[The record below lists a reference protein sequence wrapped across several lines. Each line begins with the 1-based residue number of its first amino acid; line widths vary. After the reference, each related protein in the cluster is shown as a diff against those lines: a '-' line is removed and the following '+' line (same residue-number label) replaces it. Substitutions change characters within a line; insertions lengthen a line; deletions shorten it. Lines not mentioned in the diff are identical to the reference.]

1 MELYLQH
8 QCTHLRF
15 FRNIYLLKNFVEEF
29 WTSPYEMNAG
39 MRLLTCI
46 CVSLT
51 IARYCC
57 GLFLVEISYGAT
69 RRSLIQSLKCCSFCE
84 QLWTKTYPTTEL
96 GWVLRCFFIDKGDK
110 ACADISGSPVA
121 QALEFDAR
129 STTVESEVELAASW
143 KETLLSTPHFE

>member
-15 FRNIYLLKNFVEEF
+15 FRNIYLLKNFVEDF

-39 MRLLTCI
+39 MRLHLRNFDI
-46 CVSLT
+46 CTLLLWT
-51 IARYCC
+51 
-57 GLFLVEISYGAT
+57 FLVEISCGAT
-69 RRSLIQSLKCCSFCE
+69 RRSLMQSLKCCSFCE

-110 ACADISGSPVA
+110 ACADIFGSPVA

-143 KETLLSTPHFE
+143 KETLLSPLF